1 MEELKDKEKE
11 ISSFWQRP
19 GIIVPV
25 VIVLLGF
32 LLAAVWVVV
41 KNVGRVQIG
50 PVPVTLSPIPRDTTM
65 SRVRRQLARGI
76 DRLERRLFEY
86 RGKLDSITF
95 AQDSLFRVCS
105 SGLRDLR
112 ERFAFAESA
121 HSYPERKERVSQVRK
136 EYARLRDMVN
146 DFVRSVDSTISQPA
160 LDSLDREFRK
170 LLSE

>member
-86 RGKLDSITF
+86 RGKVGEVRF
-95 AQDSLFRVCS
+95 HYFRA
-105 SGLRDLR
+105 G
-112 ERFAFAESA
+112 FAF
-121 HSYPERKERVSQVRK
+121 
-136 EYARLRDMVN
+136 
-146 DFVRSVDSTISQPA
+146 
-160 LDSLDREFRK
+160 
-170 LLSE
+170 